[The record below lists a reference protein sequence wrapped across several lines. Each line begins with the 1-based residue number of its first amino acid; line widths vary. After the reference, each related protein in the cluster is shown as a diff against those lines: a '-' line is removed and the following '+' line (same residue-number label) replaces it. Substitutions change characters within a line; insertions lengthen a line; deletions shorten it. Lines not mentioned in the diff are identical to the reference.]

1 MEIGQKGKVGLVIH
15 FSLFCRKT
23 TMTSYDKI
31 YLQILLNVTM
41 VLIIILVLS
50 YFSYSS
56 YLLRS

>member
-1 MEIGQKGKVGLVIH
+1 M
-15 FSLFCRKT
+15 T
-23 TMTSYDKI
+23 TY

-56 YLLRS
+56 YIFNKVLKHH